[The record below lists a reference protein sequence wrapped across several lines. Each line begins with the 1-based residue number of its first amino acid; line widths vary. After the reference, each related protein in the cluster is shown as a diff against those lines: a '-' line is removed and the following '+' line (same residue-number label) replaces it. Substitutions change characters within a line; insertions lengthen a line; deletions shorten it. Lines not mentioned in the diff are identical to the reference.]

1 MRTVE
6 SVPDDFVRSGEVVLV
21 DPGTEELRRRIASGL
36 VCSADQV
43 GGALADYSG
52 PPTLRPSANWAMLG
66 WPKKSRSSARAFSC
80 AEDWSPQPPQ
90 FVVAGVS
97 GSARDE
103 HVVRTA
109 ARLARESDA
118 QLVVIH
124 VNLDDALSTRRRQEL
139 DRDGNLTVELGAS
152 FDEVQ
157 GTAEAPT
164 LADVVPPVARPGGR
178 RPSPVSLGRAS
189 PLVGRVTPS
198 PVARRRRTT
207 SWRKPA
213 TRLRA
218 EGLVPD
224 GAVKVRVKAGRAT
237 LSARSADCTSE
248 RPLNGQC
255 ARLRASSASPTVSP

>member
-1 MRTVE
+1 
-6 SVPDDFVRSGEVVLV
+6 VPDDFVRSGEVVLV

-139 DRDGNLTVELGAS
+139 DRDGNLTVELGGAS
-152 FDEVQ
+152 TRSKARQ
-157 GTAEAPT
+157 RRPLSPMSSA
-164 LADVVPPVARPGGR
+164 PVARPGWSSPIAGLTGEGQPAGR
-178 RPSPVSLGRAS
+178 SGHAFAGCSSAQDDELAEACRRAS
-189 PLVGRVTPS
+189 EPRGSS
-198 PVARRRRTT
+198 PM
-207 SWRKPA
+207 
-213 TRLRA
+213 
-218 EGLVPD
+218 
-224 GAVKVRVKAGRAT
+224 
-237 LSARSADCTSE
+237 E
-248 RPLNGQC
+248 R
-255 ARLRASSASPTVSP
+255 

>member
-1 MRTVE
+1 M
-6 SVPDDFVRSGEVVLV
+6 PDDFVRSGEVVLV

-139 DRDGNLTVELGAS
+139 DWDGNLTVELGAI

-157 GTAEAPT
+157 GTAAAPT
-164 LADVVPPVARPGGR
+164 LADVVRARGASIAGLTGEGQPAGR
-178 RPSPVSLGRAS
+178 SGHAFAGCSSAQDDELAEACRRA
-189 PLVGRVTPS
+189 
-198 PVARRRRTT
+198 
-207 SWRKPA
+207 
-213 TRLRA
+213 LRA
-218 EGLVPD
+218 EALVPD